1 MVKLSYFGHSFFKLS
16 FPEGNV
22 LIDPFLD
29 YTAVPE
35 NLKPVQECTVKK
47 KDLNDIDLVLVSH
60 EHFDHFD
67 KAAVENIVLRN
78 NAMVIA
84 HQSLLDEID
93 VPSNFKFAAE
103 VGKKARLR
111 KLEVEAVPAHHR
123 QSFYPVGF
131 VVSDGNVS
139 VYHAGDTDLL
149 NRFREI
155 KSDVALL
162 PIGGSMTMDIV
173 DGVRATKI
181 IKPELVIPMHYNTF
195 PVIKQDPHDFRKR
208 IEKSVLKTKVAV
220 LDPGQSIEFK
230 K

>member
-16 FPEGNV
+16 FPEANV

-29 YTAVPE
+29 YTAVPA
-35 NLKPVQECTVKK
+35 NLKPVQECVVKK
-47 KDLNDIDLVLVSH
+47 KDLNDIALVLVSH

-67 KAAVENIVLRN
+67 KSAVENIALRN
-78 NAMVIA
+78 SSMVVA
-84 HQSLLDEID
+84 HQGLLDQID
-93 VPSNFKFAAE
+93 IPSNLKFAIE
-103 VGKKARLR
+103 VGNKAKLR
-111 KLEVEAVPAHHR
+111 KLEVEAVPAQHK
-123 QSFYPVGF
+123 QSFCPVGF
-131 VVSDGNVS
+131 VVSNGNVS

-155 KSDVALL
+155 KTDVALL
-162 PIGGSMTMDIV
+162 PIGGNMTMDVV

-181 IKPELVIPMHYNTF
+181 IKPSLVIPMHYNTF

-208 IEKSVLKTKVAV
+208 IEKSVLKTKVEV
-220 LDPGQSIEFK
+220 MKPGQTIEFK